1 MMNRR
6 DHYLEKLVSFQDKPV
21 IKVITGMRRSGKSM
35 LMELFHEHLVKSGI
49 PKNRI
54 IPMNFESFEH
64 AGITDAKA
72 LYEMVKSQ
80 IEGSGRQYI
89 LLDEVQ
95 MVNQWMTLR

>member
-1 MMNRR
+1 
-6 DHYLEKLVSFQDKPV
+6 
-21 IKVITGMRRSGKSM
+21 
-35 LMELFHEHLVKSGI
+35 
-49 PKNRI
+49 
-54 IPMNFESFEH
+54 MNFESFEH